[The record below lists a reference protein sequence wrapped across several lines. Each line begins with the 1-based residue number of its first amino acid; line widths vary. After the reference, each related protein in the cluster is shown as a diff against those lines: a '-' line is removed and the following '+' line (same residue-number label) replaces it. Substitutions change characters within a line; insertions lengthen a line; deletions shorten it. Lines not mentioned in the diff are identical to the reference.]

1 MTIKKSMLKRLYD
14 RIASNYRRIPKVREK
29 NRVHVL
35 YEVCGAVQVGWSCK
49 EMLGSKGSVLF

>member
-1 MTIKKSMLKRLYD
+1 MLKRLYN
-14 RIASNYRRIPKVREK
+14 RIASNYRRIPKVGEK

-35 YEVCGAVQVGWSCK
+35 YEVGGAVQVGWSCK

>member
-1 MTIKKSMLKRLYD
+1 MYKRFYK

-35 YEVCGAVQVGWSCK
+35 YEVGGAVQGGWSCK
-49 EMLGSKGSVLF
+49 EMLDSKGSVLF